1 MKRSGLATTTPV
13 RVALPG
19 AMMGFMTN
27 LPGIPE
33 KEPDEPSG
41 SNGISCMALVSV
53 NGCGIFPAAA
63 GTAWGFTAHICTH
76 NKPPAPGA

>member
-1 MKRSGLATTTPV
+1 MMLV
-13 RVALPG
+13 RVILLC
-19 AMMGFMTN
+19 AMMGYPIG

-41 SNGISCMALVSV
+41 SRGDLPAWRGVREWLWDLP
-53 NGCGIFPAAA
+53 GCCRD
-63 GTAWGFTAHICTH
+63 AWGFTAHSCIR